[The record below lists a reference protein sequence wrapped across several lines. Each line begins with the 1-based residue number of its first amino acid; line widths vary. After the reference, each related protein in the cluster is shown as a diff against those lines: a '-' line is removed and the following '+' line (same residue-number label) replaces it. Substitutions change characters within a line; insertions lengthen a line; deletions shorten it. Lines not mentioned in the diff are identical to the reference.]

1 MNITICVILVVIAV
15 LEVGQAITLN
25 NKLNLM
31 TDKVERLEKDLDIVG
46 SSYNLDSAFKD
57 QIIREKLKNIERD
70 ILGTNM
76 EICNVRGKLEEINQ
90 RSKEGFEHLGYDL
103 GEIKKKQEEG
113 FQVNLN
119 HLLQLRQSAFDLEV
133 NSNENRD
140 KINAAIRQESA
151 KNIMLHVRGVKN
163 S

>member
-25 NKLNLM
+25 KKLSLM

-46 SSYNLDSAFKD
+46 SSYELDSAFKD
-57 QIIREKLKNIERD
+57 QIIREKLKNIEQD

-103 GEIKKKQEEG
+103 GEVKKT
-113 FQVNLN
+113 VV
-119 HLLQLRQSAFDLEV
+119 DIEV
-133 NSNENRD
+133 DGGKDTKE
-140 KINAAIRQESA
+140 IIEAISQESA

-163 S
+163 AQ

>member
-25 NKLNLM
+25 KKLSLM

-90 RSKEGFEHLGYDL
+90 RTKEGFEHIGYDL
-103 GEIKKKQEEG
+103 GEVKKRVED
-113 FQVNLN
+113 V
-119 HLLQLRQSAFDLEV
+119 EV
-133 NSNENRD
+133 HGVENARE
-140 KINAAIRQESA
+140 IAEAIRQESA

-163 S
+163 GYQC

>member
-25 NKLNLM
+25 KKINMLDGQM
-31 TDKVERLEKDLDIVG
+31 KDLKRTTEGIDI
-46 SSYNLDSAFKD
+46 
-57 QIIREKLKNIERD
+57 D
-70 ILGTNM
+70 ILDNHMKMCSLT
-76 EICNVRGKLEEINQ
+76 GKCEEINQ
-90 RSKEGFEHLGYDL
+90 RSK
-103 GEIKKKQEEG
+103 EG

-163 S
+163 GYQC

>member
-25 NKLNLM
+25 KKINL
-31 TDKVERLEKDLDIVG
+31 LDG
-46 SSYNLDSAFKD
+46 
-57 QIIREKLKNIERD
+57 QIKHLKRITEGIDID
-70 ILGTNM
+70 ILDNHM
-76 EICNVRGKLEEINQ
+76 KICSLTGKCEEINQ
-90 RSKEGFEHLGYDL
+90 RTKEGFE
-103 GEIKKKQEEG
+103 
-113 FQVNLN
+113 VNLN

-140 KINAAIRQESA
+140 KINAAISQESA

>member
-25 NKLNLM
+25 KKINLLDGQM
-31 TDKVERLEKDLDIVG
+31 KDLKRTTKGIDI
-46 SSYNLDSAFKD
+46 
-57 QIIREKLKNIERD
+57 D
-70 ILGTNM
+70 ILDNHM
-76 EICNVRGKLEEINQ
+76 KICSLTGKCEEINQ
-90 RSKEGFEHLGYDL
+90 RSK
-103 GEIKKKQEEG
+103 EG

-119 HLLQLRQSAFDLEV
+119 HLLQIRQSAFDLEV

-140 KINAAIRQESA
+140 KINAVISQESA

-163 S
+163 GYQR